1 MELELNKN
9 YKELSENKLYHQ
21 KNGAAIRN
29 KAASSYA
36 HIFMYFYGYYLY
48 ACITQF
54 LWLRYFDDI
63 FCIWAEVEEKIK
75 ELKIKI
81 YE

>member
-29 KAASSYA
+29 SS
-36 HIFMYFYGYYLY
+36 IFICKYFYVFLWLVYLY
-48 ACITQF
+48 AFITQF

-63 FCIWAEVEEKIK
+63 FCIWAEVEEKI
-75 ELKIKI
+75 ELKMKI

>member
-9 YKELSENKLYHQ
+9 YKEFSENKLYHQ

-36 HIFMYFYGYYLY
+36 NIFMYFYG
-48 ACITQF
+48 
-54 LWLRYFDDI
+54 
-63 FCIWAEVEEKIK
+63 
-75 ELKIKI
+75 
-81 YE
+81 

>member
-21 KNGAAIRN
+21 KIGAAIRN

-36 HIFMYFYGYYLY
+36 NIFMYFYG
-48 ACITQF
+48 
-54 LWLRYFDDI
+54 
-63 FCIWAEVEEKIK
+63 
-75 ELKIKI
+75 
-81 YE
+81 